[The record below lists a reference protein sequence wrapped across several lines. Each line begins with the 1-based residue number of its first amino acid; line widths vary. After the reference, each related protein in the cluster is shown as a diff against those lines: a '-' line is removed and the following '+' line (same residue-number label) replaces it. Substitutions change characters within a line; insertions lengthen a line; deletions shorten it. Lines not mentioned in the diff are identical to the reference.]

1 MVKSFFEKEN
11 YDAIR
16 ARLNSLTP
24 ENTRQWGKMDIAQM
38 LTHLNIVLEQVVGK
52 TPFKDE
58 SNFLSRTLIK
68 WVVMRKVKKGSF
80 GKNSPTAKSF
90 IVTDARV
97 FETEKQRLLENLT
110 AFYDK
115 GLTGELPP
123 HPAFGTFTKEQ
134 WGTQQYLH
142 LDHHLTQFSA

>member
-16 ARLNSLTP
+16 ERFNNLTP
-24 ENTRQWGKMDIAQM
+24 ENARQWGKMDIAQM

-68 WVVMRKVKKGSF
+68 WVVMRMVKKGSF
-80 GKNSPTAKSF
+80 GKNSPTAKTF

-115 GLTGELPP
+115 GQQGKLPP
-123 HPAFGTFTKEQ
+123 HPAFGTFTKEE

-142 LDHHLTQFSA
+142 LHHHLTQFSA